1 MMRALAIYLGLLVLG
16 IILAV
21 AGWVLTPGAASFAF
35 PGPINVAGQS
45 LIALGLTLI
54 VVAIGLLLA
63 GAEEPGEGEVVVA
76 GGLGGGPRMG
86 WRGADAL
93 VRCRAGGRC
102 VLCHG
107 PGPRQRAG
115 EKQRQCRHQAGS
127 RHL

>member
-45 LIALGLTLI
+45 LFALGLTFI

-63 GAEEPGEGEVVVA
+63 GAEE
-76 GGLGGGPRMG
+76 RMT
-86 WRGADAL
+86 AAT
-93 VRCRAGGRC
+93 
-102 VLCHG
+102 
-107 PGPRQRAG
+107 
-115 EKQRQCRHQAGS
+115 E
-127 RHL
+127 